1 MKKFKTDNTMENYQI
16 KILSPNDCSPEQ
28 LRDFLTMVL
37 SGGQV
42 QAEGLADRIAS
53 AALLGF
59 AFVDGKLAG
68 VASIKNQ
75 KRSYVISRFLK
86 AKVPRLAEHYDHEI
100 GYAVT
105 DADFRRMGISR
116 NLILKLIEQKPQGKF
131 YATTKND
138 DMRSLLTKLEFVK
151 TGSPYKNAD
160 DETLDLFTFGG
171 N

>member
-1 MKKFKTDNTMENYQI
+1 MSEHD
-16 KILSPNDCSPEQ
+16 ILILPPEDCSKDQ
-28 LRDFLTMVL
+28 LQQFYELVI

-42 QAEGLADRIAS
+42 QAEGLPDRIAS
-53 AALLGF
+53 SALLGF
-59 AFVDGKLAG
+59 TFIDGKLAG

-75 KRSYVISRFLK
+75 KRSYVVSRFLK
-86 AKVPRLAEHYDHEI
+86 AKVPRLAERYDHEI

-105 DADFRRMGISR
+105 HTDFRRMGISR
-116 NLILKLIEQKPQGKF
+116 NLILKLIEQKPQSNF

-138 DMRSLLTKLEFVK
+138 DMRSLLTKLQFEK
-151 TGSPYKNAD
+151 TGSPYKNAN